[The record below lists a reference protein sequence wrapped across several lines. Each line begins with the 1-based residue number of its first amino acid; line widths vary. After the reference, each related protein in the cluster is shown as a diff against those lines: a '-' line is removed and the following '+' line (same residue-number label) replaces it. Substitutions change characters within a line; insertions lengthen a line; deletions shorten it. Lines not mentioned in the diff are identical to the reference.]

1 MIRRVWE
8 VLALQ
13 RHSVMLQMRMR
24 AIDPVPHIHLHSG
37 LRRLH
42 LQRAS
47 RHRIRQSTSH
57 LLPISTFQRASGPRR
72 SSRSSDPVRACRLR
86 RSPAPA
92 RTVRARGSQ
101 RACLRQGLARQSE
114 SCRPQADRCQRSL
127 GEGEDRSWF

>member
-24 AIDPVPHIHLHSG
+24 AIDPVPHVHLHSG

-57 LLPISTFQRASGPRR
+57 FPPISTFQRSSDPLRSG
-72 SSRSSDPVRACRLR
+72 RSSDPVRACRLR

-92 RTVRARGSQ
+92 RTAWARGS
-101 RACLRQGLARQSE
+101 RRECLRQGLARQSE
-114 SCRPQADRCQRSL
+114 SCRPPADTCQRSL
-127 GEGEDRSWF
+127 GEGEGRSWF